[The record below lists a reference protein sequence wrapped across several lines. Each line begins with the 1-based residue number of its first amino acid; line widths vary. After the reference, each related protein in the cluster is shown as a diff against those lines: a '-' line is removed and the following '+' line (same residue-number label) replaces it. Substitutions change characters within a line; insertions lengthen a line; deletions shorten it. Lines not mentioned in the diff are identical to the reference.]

1 MTRIKQKF
9 MGALTD
15 EDLYYIEDGLDL
27 LKRDEKKVLLQGQK
41 DKIKDLMIRLYK
53 DFWKTPRQS

>member
-1 MTRIKQKF
+1 